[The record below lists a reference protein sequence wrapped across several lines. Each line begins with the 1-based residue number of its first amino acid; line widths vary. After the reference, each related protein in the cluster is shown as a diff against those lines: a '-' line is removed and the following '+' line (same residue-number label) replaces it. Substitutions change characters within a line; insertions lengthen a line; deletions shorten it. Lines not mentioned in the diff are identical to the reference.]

1 MHAESMLM
9 KLGIGPGPK
18 GKKDLRG
25 KKAVFYDD
33 GTNPYRTMCF
43 TVASKLLKRRGAEVE
58 MDVPGPAEAP
68 HVKIL
73 DLPQQPKPGTQR
85 PRTRR

>member
-1 MHAESMLM
+1 MLA
-9 KLGIGPGPK
+9 KLGFGPGPK

-43 TVASKLLKRRGAEVE
+43 TVAAKLLKKRGVE
-58 MDVPGPAEAP
+58 IETAVPNPAEAS
-68 HVKIL
+68 HVKII
-73 DLPQQPKPGTQR
+73 DSVQQAQSGTTR
-85 PRTRR
+85 PRSKR